1 MINRTWAVL
10 ADIHGNSWALDAVL
24 ADLHRRGVTEI
35 LNLGDC
41 LYGPLDPEGT
51 AERLLELEAPTVRGN
66 QDRNLLAP
74 PPAMRTQP
82 TFLFMDE
89 RLTDRHRAWLAT
101 FPATLRVEEEILL
114 CHGTPGSDEELLLE
128 DVRETGVFLMP
139 AETLE
144 SRVAP
149 LDASIVLCAHSHVPR
164 TVWAGR
170 TGVINPGSVGLP
182 AYTAAAPWPH
192 AMESGSPHARYVLLS
207 REAGN
212 WRVEHVAVP
221 YDWKAAA
228 EAARRNGR
236 PDWGEWIETGR
247 ACRP

>member
-1 MINRTWAVL
+1 MSDRTWAVL
-10 ADIHGNSWALDAVL
+10 ADVHGNSWALDAVL
-24 ADLHRRGVTEI
+24 TDIRRRGVTEI

-41 LYGPLDPEGT
+41 LFGPLDPVGT
-51 AERLLELEAPTVRGN
+51 AERLMELRAPTVRGN
-66 QDRNLLAP
+66 QDRNLLSP

-89 RLTDRHRAWLAT
+89 RLTDHHRAWLAT
-101 FPATLRVEEEILL
+101 FPQTLRVDDDILL
-114 CHGTPGSDEELLLE
+114 CHGTPDSDEELLLE
-128 DVRETGVFLMP
+128 DVRETGVFLMS

-144 SRVAP
+144 ARVAP
-149 LDASIVLCAHSHVPR
+149 LNAAIVLCAHSHVHR

-182 AYTAAAPWPH
+182 AYTADSPHPH

-207 REAGN
+207 REAES

-221 YDWKAAA
+221 YDWKTAA

-236 PDWGEWIETGR
+236 PDWAEWIETGR
-247 ACRP
+247 AKAV

>member
-1 MINRTWAVL
+1 MSDRTWAVL
-10 ADIHGNSWALDAVL
+10 ADVHGNSWALDAVL
-24 ADLHRRGVTEI
+24 ADLRRRGVTEI

-51 AERLLELEAPTVRGN
+51 AERLMELRAPTVRGN
-66 QDRNLLAP
+66 QDRNLLTP

-101 FPATLRVEEEILL
+101 FPPTLRVEDLFL
-114 CHGTPGSDEELLLE
+114 CHGTPDSDEELLLE

-144 SRVAP
+144 ARVAP
-149 LDASIVLCAHSHVPR
+149 LNAALVLCAHSHVHR

-170 TGVINPGSVGLP
+170 TGVVNPGSVGLP
-182 AYTAAAPWPH
+182 AYTADAPHPH
-192 AMESGSPHARYVLLS
+192 AMESGSPHARYALLTRDS
-207 REAGN
+207 GN

-221 YDWKAAA
+221 YDWKTAA

-236 PDWGEWIETGR
+236 PDWAAWIETGR
-247 ACRP
+247 AKAV